1 MRAVQRIAVASVI
14 ATAIST
20 LALPGLAQTA
30 PNFPSKPMRLVV
42 PGAGQL
48 DTLARMLG
56 SKMSESFG
64 QPVVVENVAGA
75 GGILGANR
83 VAKATP
89 DGHSVLL
96 AASGFAISAALH
108 SSLPYDPRKDFA
120 GVSQIVIPTAVLV
133 VSPTLGVKSVKELI
147 AVARAKPG
155 KIIFGSSGPGTGPH
169 LLGER
174 FRLGSGINV
183 VSVGLKSGQPLV
195 ETMTGR
201 IDYSF
206 LPLASVLPFLGDGK
220 VVALAVAT
228 LQRSPQLPDVPT
240 MAETFPEFAKV
251 IGSFG
256 LLVPAGTPRH
266 VIDQIGKEVARIL
279 SLRDV
284 YEWMLK
290 GGLVPAPTSPEEY
303 DRILHAQIEGF
314 AELIRVAGIPKR

>member
-1 MRAVQRIAVASVI
+1 MRAVQRIAFASVL
-14 ATAIST
+14 AAGTA
-20 LALPGLAQTA
+20 LAALPCLAQTTG
-30 PNFPSKPMRLVV
+30 NFPAKPIRLVV

-48 DTLARMLG
+48 DTLARTIG

-75 GGILGANR
+75 GGILAANR

-108 SSLPYDPRKDFA
+108 SNLPYDPRKDFA

-133 VSPTLGVKSVKELI
+133 VSPTLGVRSVKELI
-147 AVARAKPG
+147 AVAKAKPG
-155 KIIFGSSGPGTGPH
+155 KIIFGSTGPGSGPH

-174 FRLGSGINV
+174 FRLGSDINV
-183 VSVGLKSGQPLV
+183 VSVGLKSGQPLI

-201 IDYSF
+201 IDYCF
-206 LPLASVLPFLGDGK
+206 LPVVSVLPFLSDGK

-228 LQRSPQLPDVPT
+228 PRRSPILPDVPT
-240 MAETFPEFAKV
+240 MAETLPEFAKA

-256 LLVPAGTPRH
+256 LLVPVHTPRH
-266 VIDQIGKEVARIL
+266 VVNQIGKEVARIL
-279 SLRDV
+279 SLPGV
-284 YEWMLK
+284 NEWMR
-290 GGLVPAPTSPEEY
+290 GAGLVPAPTTPEEY
-303 DRILHAQIEGF
+303 DRILRAQIDGF
-314 AELIRVAGIPKR
+314 TELIRIAGIPKR